1 MAAATGE
8 HDQQGMY
15 TMTGFV
21 TDATACART
30 LLLSAGLAL
39 GMATAAQASTV
50 TLETDFSGSI
60 GATGIPSE
68 TGRQT
73 TVSATG
79 GVFTKIEWGSGNGT
93 AFTVPRSSLT
103 ILGGTNSDDF
113 GVGGG
118 NIFLGALDYTNT
130 SVTRSGG
137 IWTLGLNF
145 TVNLDSGGESVTR
158 NQSITVEIENTTD
171 PVSAADDDPASIQSA
186 ADANNAAGTNPDFIT
201 NLLFG
206 ANAFGAPIEF
216 ANGLKVTGF
225 YFGLLDDGQCGTA
238 AANANTI
245 GSTFDDVTGTWAN
258 CEGNTSRLG
267 IYASVS
273 YDKTPPPSVIP
284 LPAAGWLL
292 LGGLGV
298 LGAAARRKRAA

>member
-1 MAAATGE
+1 
-8 HDQQGMY
+8 
-15 TMTGFV
+15 MTGFA
-21 TDATACART
+21 TDKTVCART

-39 GMATAAQASTV
+39 GMATTAQASTV
-50 TLETDFSGSI
+50 TLETGFSGTI
-60 GATGIPSE
+60 GALGGADPNI
-68 TGRQT
+68 
-73 TVSATG
+73 SANVADFDSDANG
-79 GVFTKIEWGSGNGT
+79 YTKVLWGSGNGT
-93 AFTVPRSSLT
+93 TFPVPRNSLK
-103 ILGGTNSDDF
+103 ILGGTNSVDF

-158 NQSITVEIENTTD
+158 NQSITVEVENTTD
-171 PVSAADDDPASIQSA
+171 PIEAVDNDPASIQSA
-186 ADANNAAGTNPDFIT
+186 ANANNAAGTAPDFIT
-201 NLLFG
+201 DLLFG

-245 GSTFDDVTGTWAN
+245 GSTFDDVTGTWEN

-292 LGGLGV
+292 LGGLAA
-298 LGAAARRKRAA
+298 LGAAARRRRAA